1 MISANG
7 VEYKNLPEQVQ
18 YLTEQVAD
26 IWVAIEN
33 INPPD
38 LTQYAKIT
46 YVDSADT
53 ALGLR
58 IDAVEGSI
66 GTLLTKTEAAATYAK
81 IADIGTYINLD
92 EYVKTVDMYVYVQS
106 QIQNFDLDSNTDFVA
121 LKSRVSNAESS
132 INSQNI
138 DINNIQDDI
147 TALQNETVGSTGGF
161 EKIRDINN
169 RLRFV
174 EGNVSMNTIEG
185 ATQKYGKWSLSGS
198 HLMIV
203 LMGELSAG
211 YTFPSFIS
219 SNIVLPSWIRNKIV
233 QISGDVVSYSKM
245 LMARKSTT
253 GGIPSTYDID
263 TALLHW
269 PNSYAI
275 YVRQYSAKDYDQV
288 FRVQF
293 DLLIDNS

>member
-46 YVDSADT
+46 YVDSADA

-106 QIQNFDLDSNTDFVA
+106 QIKNFDLDSNTDFAA

-132 INSQNI
+132 IISQNI

-169 RLRFV
+169 HLRFV
-174 EGNVSMNTIEG
+174 EGDITMNTIEG
-185 ATQKYGKWSLSGS
+185 VTQTYGKWSLSGT
-198 HLMIV
+198 HLMVVI
-203 LMGELSAG
+203 AG
-211 YTFPSFIS
+211 TMLTGYYKSGGLAS
-219 SNIVLPSWIRNKIV
+219 IVLPSYIASKIHPLV
-233 QISGDVVSYSKM
+233 GSVVEYKTIPAYDSNYSYQNLKITLYINGPRLSM
-245 LMARKSTT
+245 SLGSAITN
-253 GGIPSTYDID
+253 
-263 TALLHW
+263 TADR
-269 PNSYAI
+269 S
-275 YVRQYSAKDYDQV
+275 
-288 FRVQF
+288 FRIQF
-293 DLLIDNS
+293 DLLIDAS